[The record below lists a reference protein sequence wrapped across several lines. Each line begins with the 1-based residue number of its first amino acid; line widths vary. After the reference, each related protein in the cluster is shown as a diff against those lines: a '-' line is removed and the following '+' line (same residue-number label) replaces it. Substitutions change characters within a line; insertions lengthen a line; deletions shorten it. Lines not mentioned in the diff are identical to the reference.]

1 MNGSGV
7 TTTGQGAVTATPDVA
22 VVELGAEA
30 SAPGVQ
36 DALDR
41 ANAGL
46 AAARDALVAHGVAP
60 SDLRTSQTSTWT
72 EQREDGPRTTARLT
86 LRATLRDVGA
96 SGEVVRAALDAAGP
110 VGRLDST
117 SLAVG
122 DPAPLAAA
130 AREAAFADARAR
142 AEQYARLAGRSLGP
156 VVEIREDD
164 GAPGPVARVLAAKA
178 TSDALVVEPGSQEVR
193 ATVTVRWEL
202 ADPADRGPA
211 SPTA

>member
-86 LRATLRDVGA
+86 LRVTLRDV
-96 SGEVVRAALDAAGP
+96 
-110 VGRLDST
+110 
-117 SLAVG
+117 
-122 DPAPLAAA
+122 
-130 AREAAFADARAR
+130 
-142 AEQYARLAGRSLGP
+142 
-156 VVEIREDD
+156 
-164 GAPGPVARVLAAKA
+164 
-178 TSDALVVEPGSQEVR
+178 
-193 ATVTVRWEL
+193 
-202 ADPADRGPA
+202 
-211 SPTA
+211 